1 MYITPV
7 LSLSCYRFLMSE
19 QKAESP
25 VSPTRGW
32 SPTWF
37 WESIRRILPSRPFTD
52 NLSSESCP
60 YTLVRNHASSRSNLS
75 NSSLQDQ
82 TRIDIIHHLAASQP
96 VTYHENEEPM
106 FVTYRAIVTFRSNSW
121 RIRYLHPI
129 DGLDDLSGHIKDK
142 GAFANSIGGFSDVW
156 KCFWVDKS
164 MRVRLITPV
173 GFTPTEYHLGRCESN
188 QDSG

>member
-1 MYITPV
+1 
-7 LSLSCYRFLMSE
+7 MSE

-37 WESIRRILPSRPFTD
+37 WESIRRILPSKPFTD
-52 NLSSESCP
+52 SHSSESCP
-60 YTLVRNHASSRSNLS
+60 DTLVRNHASSKSNMS

-106 FVTYRAIVTFRSNSW
+106 FVTYRAIVTFHSHSW
-121 RIRYLHPI
+121 RIRYLHHAI
-129 DGLDDLSGHIKDK
+129 DGLDDLSGQIKDK

-156 KCFWVDKS
+156 KCFWVDKH

-173 GFTPTEYHLGRCESN
+173 GFTPTEYRLGRCESN